1 MKYGKKTEL
10 TNLLKKYVVD
20 NEINLSEFRV
30 QHPKEYSLIP
40 HYFGSIREALRV
52 NGWIKINRVR
62 RDGTLMPTLKDQLAF
77 YALNELH
84 KEHTFDSI
92 GHKFGGT
99 TRMRVRQLYTVLK
112 KNIESANTSTNMN
125 TNMNMNTSMNTDTNM
140 NTNADIST
148 STITNTNISAA
159 K

>member
-1 MKYGKKTEL
+1 MKCDKKTEL

-99 TRMRVRQLYTVLK
+99 TRMCVRQLYTVLK
-112 KNIESANTSTNMN
+112 KNIESANK
-125 TNMNMNTSMNTDTNM
+125 NMNMNTDANTDMNTDT
-140 NTNADIST
+140 DT
-148 STITNTNISAA
+148 STITDTNISAA

>member
-1 MKYGKKTEL
+1 MARKANYDEKIQAIESKIAKKQDE
-10 TNLLKKYVVD
+10 LKK
-20 NEINLSEFRV
+20 LKAQLAEFRV

-52 NGWIKINRVR
+52 NGWVKINRVC
-62 RDGTLMPTLKDQLAF
+62 RDGILMPTLKDQLAF

-99 TRMRVRQLYTVLK
+99 TRMCVRQLYTVLK
-112 KNIESANTSTNMN
+112 KNIESANKNMETNVN
-125 TNMNMNTSMNTDTNM
+125 NNV
-140 NTNADIST
+140 NADTST
-148 STITNTNISAA
+148 STITNTSISAA

>member
-1 MKYGKKTEL
+1 MKCDKKTEL

-99 TRMRVRQLYTVLK
+99 TRMCVRQLYTVLK
-112 KNIESANTSTNMN
+112 KNIESANKNMETNVNNNVNGNMN
-125 TNMNMNTSMNTDTNM
+125 
-140 NTNADIST
+140 ADT
-148 STITNTNISAA
+148 STITNTSISAA

>member
-1 MKYGKKTEL
+1 MKCDKKTEL

-20 NEINLSEFRV
+20 NEINISEFRV

-99 TRMRVRQLYTVLK
+99 TRMCVRQLYTVLK
-112 KNIESANTSTNMN
+112 KNIESANK
-125 TNMNMNTSMNTDTNM
+125 NMNMNTDANTDMNTDT
-140 NTNADIST
+140 DT
-148 STITNTNISAA
+148 STITDTNISAA

>member
-1 MKYGKKTEL
+1 MKYDKKTEL

-52 NGWIKINRVR
+52 NGWVKINRVR

-92 GHKFGGT
+92 GQKFGGT
-99 TRMRVRQLYTVLK
+99 TRMCVRQLYTVLK
-112 KNIESANTSTNMN
+112 KNIESVNKNIEMN
-125 TNMNMNTSMNTDTNM
+125 N
-140 NTNADIST
+140 NAD
-148 STITNTNISAA
+148 TNTNIDTSTSTNISTSISAA

>member
-1 MKYGKKTEL
+1 MKYDKKTEL

-52 NGWIKINRVR
+52 NGWVKINRVC
-62 RDGTLMPTLKDQLAF
+62 RDGILMPTLKDQLAF

-99 TRMRVRQLYTVLK
+99 TRMCVRQLYTVLK
-112 KNIESANTSTNMN
+112 KNIESANKNMETSKN
-125 TNMNMNTSMNTDTNM
+125 TDTSMNTNIDT
-140 NTNADIST
+140 S
-148 STITNTNISAA
+148 TNTNISAA

>member
-1 MKYGKKTEL
+1 MKCDKKTEL

-84 KEHTFDSI
+84 KEHSFDSI

-99 TRMRVRQLYTVLK
+99 TRMCVRQLYTVLK
-112 KNIESANTSTNMN
+112 KNIESANKNM
-125 TNMNMNTSMNTDTNM
+125 NMNMNTDANTDMNTDT
-140 NTNADIST
+140 DT
-148 STITNTNISAA
+148 STITDTNISVA

>member
-1 MKYGKKTEL
+1 MKCDKKTEL

-99 TRMRVRQLYTVLK
+99 TRMCVRQLYTVLK
-112 KNIESANTSTNMN
+112 KNIESANKN
-125 TNMNMNTSMNTDTNM
+125 TDASSDANTDMNTDT
-140 NTNADIST
+140 DT
-148 STITNTNISAA
+148 STITDTNISAA